1 MGGGD
6 GLVEFT
12 DGPGPTTGL
21 PSVIQL
27 LDPSSLPSPKRL
39 WVVRPEDV
47 VHALEEC
54 EFGAKRAAG
63 RVKHTNLT
71 GGNPAFS
78 GGELLFLDDGTLI
91 VSGDSGRYGPRNA
104 DEMRDAA
111 LAFKE
116 SGYEVYSMGYD
127 SEANR
132 AFPFIGV
139 APRLI

>member
-1 MGGGD
+1 MDAGD
-6 GLVEFT
+6 GLVELT
-12 DGPGPTTGL
+12 DGPGALAEL
-21 PSVIQL
+21 PPVTQL
-27 LDPSSLPSPKRL
+27 LDPDSLPSPRRL
-39 WVVRPEDV
+39 WVVRPDDV

-54 EFGAKRAAG
+54 EFGAKRSAG

-71 GGNPAFS
+71 GGDPAFS
-78 GGELLFLDDGTLI
+78 GGELLFLDDSTLI

-132 AFPFIGV
+132 AFPLIGV